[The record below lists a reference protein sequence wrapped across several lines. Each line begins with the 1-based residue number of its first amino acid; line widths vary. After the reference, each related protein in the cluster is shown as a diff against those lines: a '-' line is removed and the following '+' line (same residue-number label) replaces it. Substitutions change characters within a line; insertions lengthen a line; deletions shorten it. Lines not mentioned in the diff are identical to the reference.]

1 MWKVDVMEKIRVGVI
16 GVGSMGQHHVRHF
29 ATFPDAE
36 LVAIS
41 DVDGDKQKFADKYS
55 CKFYTDYN
63 DMLKEGKLDCV
74 SIAVPTTQHKQVMMD
89 AIDKGVHIFVEKPI
103 TDNTADAEEIIAAVK
118 SKNLKLM
125 VGHIERFNPVIKH
138 LKGMLENGE
147 FGELISIETN
157 RLSFYQPRIRD
168 SGILVDLAIH
178 DIDLLNYL
186 IGSKIDTMYAV
197 ATNKIA
203 PRQELEDNAT
213 IVIKFKN
220 GVIGKINVSWTSPIK
235 IREMNIVGTK
245 NVCKVDT
252 ISQKVEVTENFID
265 TRNMVWESF
274 EEFLN
279 KFEPKTRI
287 IQGDVKLEPLGI
299 ELRAF
304 LDAIKTNSEMPV
316 TGEDGASALRIALKA
331 IESYKTGNVIRFN

>member
-1 MWKVDVMEKIRVGVI
+1 MEKIKVGVI

-41 DVDGDKQKFADKYS
+41 DVDEDKRKFADKYN
-55 CKFYTDYN
+55 CKFYANYN
-63 DMLKEGKLDCV
+63 DMLKNEELDCV
-74 SIAVPTTQHKQVMMD
+74 SIAVPTMQHKQVIVD
-89 AIDKGVHIFVEKPI
+89 AIAKGVHIFIEKPI
-103 TDNTADAEEIIAAVK
+103 TDDIADAEEIIKNVRA
-118 SKNLKLM
+118 KNLKLM

-138 LKGMLENGE
+138 LKSMLENGE

-168 SGILVDLAIH
+168 SGIIVDLAIH
-178 DIDLLNYL
+178 DIDLLNHL

-197 ATNKIA
+197 ATNKIV

-252 ISQKVEVTENFID
+252 ISQKIEVIENFLD

-279 KFEPKTRI
+279 KFEPKTRVVQEDI
-287 IQGDVKLEPLGI
+287 KLEPLGI

-316 TGEDGASALRIALKA
+316 TGEDGVSALRTALKA